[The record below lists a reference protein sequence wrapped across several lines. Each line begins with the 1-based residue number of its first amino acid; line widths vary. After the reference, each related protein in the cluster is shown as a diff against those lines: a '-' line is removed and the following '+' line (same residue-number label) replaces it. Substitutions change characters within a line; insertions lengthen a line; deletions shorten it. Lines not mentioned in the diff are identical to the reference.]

1 MSAKRVLVV
10 EDEMLLALSLED
22 ILGDIG
28 CETVGPAM
36 HLEEALALA
45 ESEPLHF
52 AILDIN
58 LGGAARSYAVA
69 KRLQERNV
77 PFLFMSGYG
86 DAGVSGDFASIPV
99 LTKPAS
105 PELVADAV
113 RRGLNQ

>member
-1 MSAKRVLVV
+1 MKAKRVLVV

-22 ILGDIG
+22 ILNDMGI
-28 CETVGPAM
+28 ETVGPAM

-45 ESEPLHF
+45 ETDPLDF

-58 LGGAARSYAVA
+58 LGGTARSYPVA
-69 KRLQERNV
+69 KRLLERNV

-86 DAGVSGDFASIPV
+86 DAGVGGEFASVPV
-99 LTKPAS
+99 LGKPAS